1 MNPIKPDE
9 AKDPARD
16 VNMQEVHDRI
26 SKINKILS
34 NHDWTQRDNCP
45 IPEEE
50 FGKGKVRYLLI
61 LKYQEHGWKVRHV
74 PGREGHYELT

>member
-9 AKDPARD
+9 AKDLNRNINYA
-16 VNMQEVHDRI
+16 EIEERI
-26 SKINKILS
+26 GKINKILS
-34 NHDWTQRDNCP
+34 NHDWNQRDNCP
-45 IPEEE
+45 ILEED
-50 FGKGKVRYLLI
+50 FGKGKVKYLLI